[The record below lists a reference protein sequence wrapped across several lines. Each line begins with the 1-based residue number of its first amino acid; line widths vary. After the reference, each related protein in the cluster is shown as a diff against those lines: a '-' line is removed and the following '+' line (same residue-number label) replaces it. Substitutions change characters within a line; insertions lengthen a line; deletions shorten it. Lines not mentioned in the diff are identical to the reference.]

1 MEDARPPFPWWP
13 QLAWRLN
20 NATGIGD
27 DYSRRLRLRARAA
40 SVAWRALTWL
50 TWKTGHGPRCGDYIC
65 DRPGDWP
72 RGNVPPEITAF
83 WDRIGRMPEGSAEDP
98 A

>member
-40 SVAWRALTWL
+40 SGRLACAHMADMENRA
-50 TWKTGHGPRCGDYIC
+50 
-65 DRPGDWP
+65 RPAL
-72 RGNVPPEITAF
+72 R
-83 WDRIGRMPEGSAEDP
+83 
-98 A
+98 